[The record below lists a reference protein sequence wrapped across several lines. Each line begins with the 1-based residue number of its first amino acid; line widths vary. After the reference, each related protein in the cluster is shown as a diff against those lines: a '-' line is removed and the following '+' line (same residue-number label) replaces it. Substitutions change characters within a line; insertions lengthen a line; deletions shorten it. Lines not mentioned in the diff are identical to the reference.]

1 MRKAKFF
8 AAALLAMSSLGAFA
22 QHQFTVQANKP
33 GAEIQPTMYGI
44 FFEDI
49 NFGADGGLYAEMVEN
64 RSFEFPQRLMGWNTF
79 GNVTLSDVKPAFD
92 RNPHYVTLESAGARE
107 KQTGLENR
115 GFFGMGLKKD
125 MKYDFT
131 VYGRLHLIDGK
142 QGKIRVELV
151 NSKNDVI
158 AKQVINITNNK
169 WQKLTA
175 TLTSPQTDAKGLMR
189 VYLEK
194 GSESVD
200 LDHISL
206 FPEDNWNG
214 LRADLVQDL
223 ADLKPGIFRFPGGCI
238 VEGTDLDTR
247 YEWKNSVGA
256 PENRPLNEN
265 RWRDTF
271 PHRLFPNYYQ
281 SLGLGFYEYF
291 LLSEKIGAEPLP
303 ILSVG
308 LACQYQNDDKDPNA
322 HVAVKDLQSYIDD
335 ALDLIEFANGPVTSK
350 WGKLRADMGHPAPF
364 NLKQI
369 GIGNEQWGPMYPERL
384 QKFMEQIHAKYPKIK
399 ICGSSGPSA
408 DGKDFDYGWEQMR
421 KLGVDMVDEHY
432 YKSPEWFRSN
442 ASRYDKYD
450 RKGPKVFA
458 GEYAAH
464 AENDPNSWEAALS
477 EAAFMTGLERNADVV
492 YQATYAPLFA
502 HVEGWQWR
510 PDLIWFDNLSSVRSA
525 NYYVQQLYGEKE
537 WFRSNASRYDKYD
550 RKGPKVF
557 AGEYAAHAENDPNSW
572 EAALSEAAFMT
583 GLERNADVV
592 YQATYAPLFAHVE
605 GWQWRPDLIWFDNLS
620 SVRSANYYVQQLYGE
635 NKGTNVL
642 KLTENGKAVAGE
654 NGLYATACFDK
665 ATKSYIVK
673 IANTSNEAKEINV
686 TFNGIKKLNPG
697 KVTVLHA
704 DDIQAENKID
714 NKNVVVPVVSDAQ
727 VQGNVL
733 NVKMRRERSL
743 CYRLLRQG
751 YQELHREDCQYL

>member
-1 MRKAKFF
+1 MRKTNIF
-8 AAALLAMSSLGAFA
+8 AALMLAAMTSLGASA
-22 QHQFTVQANKP
+22 QHQFAVQANKP
-33 GAEIQPTMYGI
+33 GVEIQPTMYGI

-79 GNVTLSDVKPAFD
+79 GNVTVSDVKPAFD
-92 RNPHYVTLESAGARE
+92 RNPHYVTLEASGARE

-131 VYGRLHLIDGK
+131 VYARLHLLNGK
-142 QGKIRVELV
+142 QTKIRVELV
-151 NSKNDVI
+151 NSNNNVI
-158 AKQVINITNNK
+158 AKQSITITNNK
-169 WQKLTA
+169 WQKYTT

-189 VYLEK
+189 VYLES
-194 GSESVD
+194 GESVD

-206 FPEDNWNG
+206 FPQDNWNG

-223 ADLKPGIFRFPGGCI
+223 SDLHPGVFRFPGGCI
-238 VEGTDLDTR
+238 VEGTDLETR

-265 RWRDTF
+265 RWNYTF
-271 PHRLFPNYYQ
+271 PHRLYPNYYQ
-281 SLGLGFYEYF
+281 TYGLGFYEYF
-291 LLSEKIGAEPLP
+291 LLSEKIGADPLP

-308 LACQYQNDDKDPNA
+308 LSCQYQNSDNDKNA
-322 HVAVKDLQSYIDD
+322 HVAVDQLQSYIDD

-369 GIGNEQWGPMYPERL
+369 GIGNEQWGPLYPERL

-432 YKSPEWFRSN
+432 YKSPDWFRSN
-442 ASRYDKYD
+442 AGRYDNYD

-464 AENDPNSWEAALS
+464 AKHDPNSWEAALS

-510 PDLIWFDNLSSVRSA
+510 PDLIWFDNLTSVRSA
-525 NYYVQQLYGEKE
+525 NYYVQQLYG
-537 WFRSNASRYDKYD
+537 
-550 RKGPKVF
+550 
-557 AGEYAAHAENDPNSW
+557 
-572 EAALSEAAFMT
+572 L
-583 GLERNADVV
+583 
-592 YQATYAPLFAHVE
+592 
-605 GWQWRPDLIWFDNLS
+605 
-620 SVRSANYYVQQLYGE
+620 
-635 NKGTNVL
+635 NKGTHVL
-642 KLTENGKAVAGE
+642 SLTENGKTVKGE

-665 ATKSYIVK
+665 HTKSYIVK
-673 IANTSNEAKEINV
+673 IANTSNEEKEITV
-686 TFNGIKKLNPG
+686 TFNGLKKLKAG

-714 NKNVVVPVVSDAQ
+714 HKNAVVPVTSDAQ
-727 VQGNVL
+727 ANGNVL
-733 NVKMRRERSL
+733 NVKMKANSFAV
-743 CYRLLRQG
+743 YRF
-751 YQELHREDCQYL
+751 

>member
-1 MRKAKFF
+1 MRKTNIF
-8 AAALLAMSSLGAFA
+8 AALMLAAMTSLGASA
-22 QHQFTVQANKP
+22 QHQFAVQANKL
-33 GAEIQPTMYGI
+33 GVEIQPTMYGI

-79 GNVTLSDVKPAFD
+79 GNVTVSDVKPAFD
-92 RNPHYVTLESAGARE
+92 RNPHYVTLEASGARE

-131 VYGRLHLIDGK
+131 VYARLHLLNGK
-142 QGKIRVELV
+142 QTKIRVELV
-151 NSKNDVI
+151 NSNNNVI
-158 AKQVINITNNK
+158 AKQSITITNNK
-169 WQKLTA
+169 WQKYTT

-189 VYLEK
+189 VYLES
-194 GSESVD
+194 GESVD

-206 FPEDNWNG
+206 FPQDNWNG

-223 ADLKPGIFRFPGGCI
+223 SDLHPGVFRFPGGCI
-238 VEGTDLDTR
+238 VEGTDLETR

-265 RWRDTF
+265 RWNYTF
-271 PHRLFPNYYQ
+271 PHRLYPNYYQ
-281 SLGLGFYEYF
+281 TYGLGFYEYF
-291 LLSEKIGAEPLP
+291 LLSEKIGADPLP

-308 LACQYQNDDKDPNA
+308 LSCQYQNSDNDKNA
-322 HVAVKDLQSYIDD
+322 HVAVDQLQSYIDD

-369 GIGNEQWGPMYPERL
+369 GIGNEQWGPLYPERL

-432 YKSPEWFRSN
+432 YKSPDWFRSN
-442 ASRYDKYD
+442 AGRYDNYD

-464 AENDPNSWEAALS
+464 AKHDPNSWEAALS

-510 PDLIWFDNLSSVRSA
+510 PDLIWFDNLTSVRSA
-525 NYYVQQLYGEKE
+525 NYYVQQLYG
-537 WFRSNASRYDKYD
+537 
-550 RKGPKVF
+550 
-557 AGEYAAHAENDPNSW
+557 
-572 EAALSEAAFMT
+572 L
-583 GLERNADVV
+583 
-592 YQATYAPLFAHVE
+592 
-605 GWQWRPDLIWFDNLS
+605 
-620 SVRSANYYVQQLYGE
+620 
-635 NKGTNVL
+635 NKGTHVL
-642 KLTENGKAVAGE
+642 SLTENGKTVKGE

-665 ATKSYIVK
+665 HTKSYIVK
-673 IANTSNEAKEINV
+673 IANTSNEEKEITV
-686 TFNGIKKLNPG
+686 TFNGLKKLKAG

-714 NKNVVVPVVSDAQ
+714 HKNAVVPVTSDAQ
-727 VQGNVL
+727 ANGNVL
-733 NVKMRRERSL
+733 NVKMKANSFAV
-743 CYRLLRQG
+743 YRF
-751 YQELHREDCQYL
+751 

>member
-1 MRKAKFF
+1 MLQSKSLIAFMLM
-8 AAALLAMSSLGAFA
+8 AVSSLGAFA
-22 QHQFTVQANKP
+22 QQFTIQANKL
-33 GAEIQPTMYGI
+33 GAPIQPTMYGI

-79 GNVTLSDVKPAFD
+79 GHVTLNDVSPAFS

-125 MKYDFT
+125 MQYDFS
-131 VYGRLHLIDGK
+131 VYARLHLLDGK
-142 QGKIRVELV
+142 QTKMRVELV
-151 NSKNDVI
+151 NSRNDVI
-158 AKQVINITNNK
+158 AQQTLTITNNK
-169 WQKLTA
+169 WQKHTC
-175 TLTSPQTDAKGLMR
+175 TLTSPQTDLKGLMR

-194 GSESVD
+194 GAESVD

-206 FPEDNWNG
+206 FPSDNWHG

-223 ADLKPGIFRFPGGCI
+223 ADLHPGIFRFPGGCI

-271 PHRLFPNYYQ
+271 THRLYPNYYQ

-291 LLSEKIGAEPLP
+291 LLAEKIGAEPLP

-322 HVAVKDLQSYIDD
+322 HVAVADLQSYIDD
-335 ALDLIEFANGPVTSK
+335 ALDLIEFANGAVTSP

-364 NLKQI
+364 GLKQI
-369 GIGNEQWGPMYPERL
+369 GIGNEQWGALYPERL
-384 QKFMEQIHAKYPKIK
+384 AKFVEQIRAKYPEIK

-408 DGKDFDYGWEQMR
+408 DGDMFDYGWEQMR
-421 KLGVDMVDEHY
+421 QLGVDLVDEHY
-432 YKSPEWFRSN
+432 YKSPEWFL
-442 ASRYDKYD
+442 AHAGRYDHYD

-464 AENDPNSWEAALS
+464 AKNSPNSWEAALA

-510 PDLIWFDNLSSVRSA
+510 PDLIWFDNLTSVRSA
-525 NYYVQQLYGEKE
+525 NYYVQQLYGM
-537 WFRSNASRYDKYD
+537 N
-550 RKGPKVF
+550 
-557 AGEYAAHAENDPNSW
+557 
-572 EAALSEAAFMT
+572 T
-583 GLERNADVV
+583 G
-592 YQATYAPLFAHVE
+592 THVL
-605 GWQWRPDLIWFDNLS
+605 R
-620 SVRSANYYVQQLYGE
+620 
-635 NKGTNVL
+635 
-642 KLTENGKAVAGE
+642 LTRDGKAVEGE
-654 NGLYATACFDK
+654 EGLYATACYDK
-665 ATKSYIVK
+665 PTKSYIVK
-673 IANTSNEAKEINV
+673 IANTSGQEKNIQI
-686 TFNGIKKLNPG
+686 TFQGLKKLKPG
-697 KVTVLHA
+697 QVTLLYA
-704 DDIQAENKID
+704 DDIYVENTIEHKD
-714 NKNVVVPVVSDAQ
+714 AVVPIKSEVQA
-727 VQGNVL
+727 QGNVL
-733 NVKMRRERSL
+733 HATLKPHSFAV
-743 CYRLLRQG
+743 YRF
-751 YQELHREDCQYL
+751 

>member
-1 MRKAKFF
+1 MLQSKNLIAFMLM
-8 AAALLAMSSLGAFA
+8 AVSSLGAFA
-22 QHQFTVQANKP
+22 QQFTIQANKL
-33 GAEIQPTMYGI
+33 GAPIQPTMYGI

-79 GNVTLSDVKPAFD
+79 GHVTLNDVSPAFS

-125 MKYDFT
+125 MLYDFS
-131 VYGRLHLIDGK
+131 VYARLHLLDGK
-142 QGKIRVELV
+142 QTKIRVELV
-151 NSKNDVI
+151 NSRNDVI
-158 AKQVINITNNK
+158 AQQTLTITNNK
-169 WQKLTA
+169 WQKHTC
-175 TLTSPQTDAKGLMR
+175 TLTSPQTDLKGLMR

-194 GSESVD
+194 GAESVD

-206 FPEDNWNG
+206 FPSDNWHG

-223 ADLKPGIFRFPGGCI
+223 ADLHPGIFRFPGGCI

-271 PHRLFPNYYQ
+271 THRLYPNYYQ

-291 LLSEKIGAEPLP
+291 LLAEKIGAEPLP

-322 HVAVKDLQSYIDD
+322 HVAVADLQSYIDD
-335 ALDLIEFANGPVTSK
+335 ALDLIEFANGAVTSP

-364 NLKQI
+364 GLKQI
-369 GIGNEQWGPMYPERL
+369 GIGNEQWGTLYPERL
-384 QKFMEQIHAKYPKIK
+384 AKFVEQIRAKYPEIK

-408 DGKDFDYGWEQMR
+408 DGDMFDYGWEQMR
-421 KLGVDMVDEHY
+421 QLGVDLVDEHY
-432 YKSPEWFRSN
+432 YKSPEWFL
-442 ASRYDKYD
+442 AHAGRYDHYD

-464 AENDPNSWEAALS
+464 AKNSPNSWEAALA

-510 PDLIWFDNLSSVRSA
+510 PDLIWFDNLTSVRSA
-525 NYYVQQLYGEKE
+525 NYYVQQLYGM
-537 WFRSNASRYDKYD
+537 N
-550 RKGPKVF
+550 
-557 AGEYAAHAENDPNSW
+557 
-572 EAALSEAAFMT
+572 T
-583 GLERNADVV
+583 G
-592 YQATYAPLFAHVE
+592 THVL
-605 GWQWRPDLIWFDNLS
+605 R
-620 SVRSANYYVQQLYGE
+620 
-635 NKGTNVL
+635 
-642 KLTENGKAVAGE
+642 LTRDGKAVEGE
-654 NGLYATACFDK
+654 EGLYATACYDK
-665 ATKSYIVK
+665 PTKSYIVK
-673 IANTSNEAKEINV
+673 IANTSGQEKNIQI
-686 TFNGIKKLNPG
+686 TFQGLKKLKPG
-697 KVTVLHA
+697 QVTLLYA
-704 DDIQAENKID
+704 DDIYVENTIEHKD
-714 NKNVVVPVVSDAQ
+714 AVVPVKSEVQA
-727 VQGNVL
+727 QGNVL
-733 NVKMRRERSL
+733 HATLKPHSFAV
-743 CYRLLRQG
+743 YRF
-751 YQELHREDCQYL
+751 

>member
-1 MRKAKFF
+1 MKITDKKGVKVTPEMIG
-8 AAALLAMSSLGAFA
+8 L
-22 QHQFTVQANKP
+22 
-33 GAEIQPTMYGI
+33 

-49 NFGADGGLYAEMVEN
+49 NFAADGGLYAEMIEN
-64 RSFEFPQRLMGWNTF
+64 RSFEAKEAFGTPGNFYSVDDNGYAWKPYTAGGLDKPRMQYIMGTP
-79 GNVTLSDVKPAFD
+79 LSEA
-92 RNPHYVTLESAGARE
+92 NPHYLRFTATEAG
-107 KQTGLENR
+107 Q
-115 GFFGMGLKKD
+115 GFSNKAYDGIRLHKG
-125 MKYDFT
+125 MKYNVSFYARCVEYTGNNFIISVNKDGKIYGKASVEAVKAIPYIPFSDLKIDMEQKDPVISAQIEKINQLDTEKMSRCNDWIKYDVVITADNDVSGADFT
-131 VYGRLHLIDGK
+131 
-142 QGKIRVELV
+142 
-151 NSKNDVI
+151 
-158 AKQVINITNNK
+158 
-169 WQKLTA
+169 
-175 TLTSPQTDAKGLMR
+175 
-189 VYLEK
+189 
-194 GSESVD
+194 
-200 LDHISL
+200 ISL
-206 FPEDNWNG
+206 DGAGVIEFDLISMIPEDAVDG
-214 LRADLVQDL
+214 IFRRDLFEAL
-223 ADLKPGIFRFPGGCI
+223 AAIKPGFIRFPGGCI

-525 NYYVQQLYGEKE
+525 NYYVQQLYGE
-537 WFRSNASRYDKYD
+537 
-550 RKGPKVF
+550 
-557 AGEYAAHAENDPNSW
+557 
-572 EAALSEAAFMT
+572 
-583 GLERNADVV
+583 
-592 YQATYAPLFAHVE
+592 
-605 GWQWRPDLIWFDNLS
+605 
-620 SVRSANYYVQQLYGE
+620 

-642 KLTENGKAVAGE
+642 KLTENGKAVTGE

-686 TFNGIKKLNPG
+686 TLDRKS
-697 KVTVLHA
+697 
-704 DDIQAENKID
+704 
-714 NKNVVVPVVSDAQ
+714 VV
-727 VQGNVL
+727 
-733 NVKMRRERSL
+733 
-743 CYRLLRQG
+743 
-751 YQELHREDCQYL
+751 

>member
-1 MRKAKFF
+1 MLQSKSLIAFMLM
-8 AAALLAMSSLGAFA
+8 AVSSLGAFA
-22 QHQFTVQANKP
+22 QQFTIQANKL
-33 GAEIQPTMYGI
+33 GAPIQPTMYGI

-79 GNVTLSDVKPAFD
+79 GHVTLNDVSPAFS

-125 MKYDFT
+125 MLYDFS
-131 VYGRLHLIDGK
+131 VYARLHLLDGK
-142 QGKIRVELV
+142 QTKIRVELV
-151 NSKNDVI
+151 NSRNDVI
-158 AKQVINITNNK
+158 AQQTLTITNNK
-169 WQKLTA
+169 WQKHTC
-175 TLTSPQTDAKGLMR
+175 TLTSPQTDLKGLMR

-194 GSESVD
+194 GAESVD

-206 FPEDNWNG
+206 FPSDNWHG

-223 ADLKPGIFRFPGGCI
+223 ADLHPGIFRFPGGCI

-271 PHRLFPNYYQ
+271 THRLYPNYYQ

-291 LLSEKIGAEPLP
+291 LLAEKIGAEPLP

-322 HVAVKDLQSYIDD
+322 HVAVADLQSYIDD
-335 ALDLIEFANGPVTSK
+335 ALDLIEFANGAVTSP

-364 NLKQI
+364 GLKQI
-369 GIGNEQWGPMYPERL
+369 GIGNEQWGALYPERL
-384 QKFMEQIHAKYPKIK
+384 AKFVEQIRAKYPEIK

-408 DGKDFDYGWEQMR
+408 DGDMFDYGWEQMR
-421 KLGVDMVDEHY
+421 QLGVDLVDEHY
-432 YKSPEWFRSN
+432 YKSPEWFL
-442 ASRYDKYD
+442 AHAGRYDHYD

-464 AENDPNSWEAALS
+464 AKNSPNSWEAALA

-510 PDLIWFDNLSSVRSA
+510 PDLIWFDNLTSVRSA
-525 NYYVQQLYGEKE
+525 NYYVQQLYGM
-537 WFRSNASRYDKYD
+537 N
-550 RKGPKVF
+550 
-557 AGEYAAHAENDPNSW
+557 
-572 EAALSEAAFMT
+572 T
-583 GLERNADVV
+583 G
-592 YQATYAPLFAHVE
+592 THVL
-605 GWQWRPDLIWFDNLS
+605 R
-620 SVRSANYYVQQLYGE
+620 
-635 NKGTNVL
+635 
-642 KLTENGKAVAGE
+642 LTRDGKAVEGE
-654 NGLYATACFDK
+654 EGLYATACYDK
-665 ATKSYIVK
+665 PTKSYIVK
-673 IANTSNEAKEINV
+673 IANTSGQEKNIQI
-686 TFNGIKKLNPG
+686 TFQGLKKLKPG
-697 KVTVLHA
+697 QVTLLYA
-704 DDIQAENKID
+704 DDIYVENTIEHKD
-714 NKNVVVPVVSDAQ
+714 AVVPIKSEVQA
-727 VQGNVL
+727 QGNVL
-733 NVKMRRERSL
+733 HATLKPHSFAV
-743 CYRLLRQG
+743 YRF
-751 YQELHREDCQYL
+751 

>member
-1 MRKAKFF
+1 MRKAKIF
-8 AAALLAMSSLGAFA
+8 AAMLMAMSSLGAFA
-22 QHQFTVQANKP
+22 QHQFMVQANKP
-33 GAEIQPTMYGI
+33 GVEIQPTMYGI

-92 RNPHYVTLESAGARE
+92 RNPHYVTLASAGARE

-308 LACQYQNDDKDPNA
+308 LACQYQNRDDDKNA
-322 HVAVKDLQSYIDD
+322 HVAVDDLQSYIDD

-384 QKFMEQIHAKYPKIK
+384 QKFMEQIRAKYPKIK

-421 KLGVDMVDEHY
+421 KLGTDLVDEHY

-442 ASRYDKYD
+442 AGRYDNYD

-464 AENDPNSWEAALS
+464 AKHDPNSWEAALS

-510 PDLIWFDNLSSVRSA
+510 PDLIWFDNLTSVRSA
-525 NYYVQQLYGEKE
+525 NYYVQQLYG
-537 WFRSNASRYDKYD
+537 
-550 RKGPKVF
+550 
-557 AGEYAAHAENDPNSW
+557 
-572 EAALSEAAFMT
+572 L
-583 GLERNADVV
+583 
-592 YQATYAPLFAHVE
+592 
-605 GWQWRPDLIWFDNLS
+605 
-620 SVRSANYYVQQLYGE
+620 

-642 KLTENGKAVAGE
+642 KLTENGKAVEGKD
-654 NGLYATACFDK
+654 GLYATACYDK
-665 ATKSYIVK
+665 NTKSYIVK
-673 IANTSNEAKEINV
+673 IANTSNEEKDITV
-686 TFNGIKKLNPG
+686 TFNGLKKLNAG
-697 KVTVLHA
+697 KLTLLHA

-714 NKNVVVPVVSDAQ
+714 NKNAVVPVTSDVEAN
-727 VQGNVL
+727 GNVL
-733 NVKMRRERSL
+733 NVKMKANSFAV
-743 CYRLLRQG
+743 YRF
-751 YQELHREDCQYL
+751 

>member
-1 MRKAKFF
+1 MLQSKNLIAFMLM
-8 AAALLAMSSLGAFA
+8 AVSSLGAFA
-22 QHQFTVQANKP
+22 QQFTIQANKL
-33 GAEIQPTMYGI
+33 GAPIQPTMYGI

-79 GNVTLSDVKPAFD
+79 GHVTLNDVSPAFS

-125 MKYDFT
+125 MQYDFS
-131 VYGRLHLIDGK
+131 VYARLHLLDGK
-142 QGKIRVELV
+142 QTKIRVELV
-151 NSKNDVI
+151 NSRNDVI
-158 AKQVINITNNK
+158 AQQTLTITNNK
-169 WQKLTA
+169 WQKHTC
-175 TLTSPQTDAKGLMR
+175 TLTSPQTDLKGLMR

-194 GSESVD
+194 GAESVD

-206 FPEDNWNG
+206 FPSDNWHG

-223 ADLKPGIFRFPGGCI
+223 ADLHPGIFRFPGGCI

-271 PHRLFPNYYQ
+271 THRLYPNYYQ

-291 LLSEKIGAEPLP
+291 LLAEKIGAEPLP

-322 HVAVKDLQSYIDD
+322 HVAVADLQSYIDD
-335 ALDLIEFANGPVTSK
+335 ALDLIEFANGAVTSP

-364 NLKQI
+364 GLKQI
-369 GIGNEQWGPMYPERL
+369 GIGNEQWGALYPERL
-384 QKFMEQIHAKYPKIK
+384 AKFVEQIRAKYPEIK

-408 DGKDFDYGWEQMR
+408 DGDMFDYGWEQMR
-421 KLGVDMVDEHY
+421 QLGVDLVDEHY
-432 YKSPEWFRSN
+432 YKSPEWFL
-442 ASRYDKYD
+442 AHAGRYDHYD

-458 GEYAAH
+458 DEYAAH
-464 AENDPNSWEAALS
+464 AKNSPNSWEAALA

-510 PDLIWFDNLSSVRSA
+510 PDLIWFDNLTSVRSA
-525 NYYVQQLYGEKE
+525 NYYVQQLYGM
-537 WFRSNASRYDKYD
+537 N
-550 RKGPKVF
+550 
-557 AGEYAAHAENDPNSW
+557 
-572 EAALSEAAFMT
+572 T
-583 GLERNADVV
+583 G
-592 YQATYAPLFAHVE
+592 THVL
-605 GWQWRPDLIWFDNLS
+605 R
-620 SVRSANYYVQQLYGE
+620 
-635 NKGTNVL
+635 
-642 KLTENGKAVAGE
+642 LTRDGKAVEGE
-654 NGLYATACFDK
+654 EGLYATACFDK
-665 ATKSYIVK
+665 PTKSYIVK
-673 IANTSNEAKEINV
+673 IANTSGLEKNIQI
-686 TFNGIKKLNPG
+686 TFQGLKKLKPG
-697 KVTVLHA
+697 QVTLLYADDIYVENTIEHKDAVVPVKSEVQAQDNVLHA
-704 DDIQAENKID
+704 TLKPHSFA
-714 NKNVVVPVVSDAQ
+714 V
-727 VQGNVL
+727 
-733 NVKMRRERSL
+733 
-743 CYRLLRQG
+743 YRF
-751 YQELHREDCQYL
+751 

>member
-223 ADLKPGIFRFPGGCI
+223 ADLKPGVFRFPGGCI

-464 AENDPNSWEAALS
+464 AE
-477 EAAFMTGLERNADVV
+477 
-492 YQATYAPLFA
+492 
-502 HVEGWQWR
+502 H
-510 PDLIWFDNLSSVRSA
+510 
-525 NYYVQQLYGEKE
+525 
-537 WFRSNASRYDKYD
+537 
-550 RKGPKVF
+550 
-557 AGEYAAHAENDPNSW
+557 DPNSW

-665 ATKSYIVK
+665 TTKSYIVK
-673 IANTSNEAKEINV
+673 IANTSKEEKEINV

-697 KVTVLHA
+697 KMTVLHA

-733 NVKMRRERSL
+733 NVKMKPNSFVV
-743 CYRLLRQG
+743 YRF
-751 YQELHREDCQYL
+751 

>member
-1 MRKAKFF
+1 MLQSKNLIAFMLM
-8 AAALLAMSSLGAFA
+8 AVSSLGAFA
-22 QHQFTVQANKP
+22 QQFTIQANKL
-33 GAEIQPTMYGI
+33 GAPIQPTMYGI

-79 GNVTLSDVKPAFD
+79 GHVTLNDVSPAFS

-125 MKYDFT
+125 MQYDFS
-131 VYGRLHLIDGK
+131 VYARLHLLDGK
-142 QGKIRVELV
+142 QTKIRVELV
-151 NSKNDVI
+151 NSRNDVI
-158 AKQVINITNNK
+158 AQQTLTITNNK
-169 WQKLTA
+169 WQKHTC
-175 TLTSPQTDAKGLMR
+175 TLTSPQTDLKGLMR

-194 GSESVD
+194 GAESVD

-206 FPEDNWNG
+206 FPSDNWHG

-223 ADLKPGIFRFPGGCI
+223 ADLHPGIFRFPGGCI

-271 PHRLFPNYYQ
+271 THRLYPNYYQ

-291 LLSEKIGAEPLP
+291 LLAEKIGAEPLP

-322 HVAVKDLQSYIDD
+322 HVAVADLQSYIDD
-335 ALDLIEFANGPVTSK
+335 ALDLIEFANGAVTSP

-364 NLKQI
+364 GLKQI
-369 GIGNEQWGPMYPERL
+369 GIGNEQWGALYPERL
-384 QKFMEQIHAKYPKIK
+384 AKFVEQIRAKYPEIK

-408 DGKDFDYGWEQMR
+408 DGDMFDYGWEQMR
-421 KLGVDMVDEHY
+421 QLGVDLVDEHY
-432 YKSPEWFRSN
+432 YKSPEWFL
-442 ASRYDKYD
+442 AHAGRYDHYD

-464 AENDPNSWEAALS
+464 AKNSPNSWEAALA

-510 PDLIWFDNLSSVRSA
+510 PDLIWFDNLTSVRSA
-525 NYYVQQLYGEKE
+525 NYYVQQLYGM
-537 WFRSNASRYDKYD
+537 N
-550 RKGPKVF
+550 
-557 AGEYAAHAENDPNSW
+557 
-572 EAALSEAAFMT
+572 T
-583 GLERNADVV
+583 G
-592 YQATYAPLFAHVE
+592 THVL
-605 GWQWRPDLIWFDNLS
+605 R
-620 SVRSANYYVQQLYGE
+620 
-635 NKGTNVL
+635 
-642 KLTENGKAVAGE
+642 LTRDGKAVEGE
-654 NGLYATACFDK
+654 EGLYATACYDK
-665 ATKSYIVK
+665 PTKSYIVK
-673 IANTSNEAKEINV
+673 IANTSGLEKNIQI
-686 TFNGIKKLNPG
+686 TFQGLKKLKPG
-697 KVTVLHA
+697 QVTLLYA
-704 DDIQAENKID
+704 DDIYVENTIEH
-714 NKNVVVPVVSDAQ
+714 KNAVVPVKSEVQA
-727 VQGNVL
+727 QGNVL
-733 NVKMRRERSL
+733 HATLKPHSFAV
-743 CYRLLRQG
+743 YRF
-751 YQELHREDCQYL
+751 

>member
-1 MRKAKFF
+1 MKKTNFF
-8 AAALLAMSSLGAFA
+8 AALLMAAMTSLSASA
-22 QHQFTVQANKP
+22 QHQFAVQANKP
-33 GAEIQPTMYGI
+33 GVEIQPTMYGI

-79 GNVTLSDVKPAFD
+79 GNVTISDVKPAFN
-92 RNPHYVTLESAGARE
+92 RNPHYVTLETAGAKE

-125 MKYDFT
+125 MKYDFS
-131 VYGRLHLIDGK
+131 VYARLHLLNGK
-142 QGKIRVELV
+142 EAKIRVEIV
-151 NSKNDVI
+151 DSKNNVI
-158 AKQVINITNNK
+158 DKQQVKVTNNK
-169 WQKLTA
+169 WQKVTA
-175 TLTSPQTDAKGLMR
+175 TLTSKVTDPKGLMR
-189 VYLEK
+189 IFLE
-194 GSESVD
+194 GTESVD

-223 ADLKPGIFRFPGGCI
+223 ADLHPGIFRFPGGCI

-271 PHRLFPNYYQ
+271 PHRLYPNYYQ

-308 LACQYQNDDKDPNA
+308 LACQYQNRDDDKNA
-322 HVAVKDLQSYIDD
+322 HVAVDDLQSYIDD

-384 QKFMEQIHAKYPKIK
+384 QKFMEQIRTKYPKMK

-421 KLGVDMVDEHY
+421 KLGTDLVDEHY

-442 ASRYDKYD
+442 ANRYDNYD

-464 AENDPNSWEAALS
+464 AKHDPNSWEAALS

-525 NYYVQQLYGEKE
+525 NYYVQQL
-537 WFRSNASRYDKYD
+537 N
-550 RKGPKVF
+550 
-557 AGEYAAHAENDPNSW
+557 
-572 EAALSEAAFMT
+572 
-583 GLERNADVV
+583 GL
-592 YQATYAPLFAHVE
+592 
-605 GWQWRPDLIWFDNLS
+605 
-620 SVRSANYYVQQLYGE
+620 

-654 NGLYATACFDK
+654 DGLYATACYDK
-665 ATKSYIVK
+665 NTKSYIVK
-673 IANTSNEAKEINV
+673 IANTSSEEKDITV
-686 TFNGIKKLNPG
+686 TFNGLKKLNAG

-714 NKNVVVPVVSDAQ
+714 NKNVVVPVTSDAQ
-727 VQGNVL
+727 VNGNVL
-733 NVKMRRERSL
+733 NVKMKANSFAV
-743 CYRLLRQG
+743 YRF
-751 YQELHREDCQYL
+751 